1 MTGMGK
7 KESEGQRYDRAERRI
22 AWLTPALGAVAGVV
36 VAFTHGWRWGLGIA
50 VGGGLG
56 WLNFYW
62 LRQGLD
68 AMQLYAAGQAGEEA
82 PKVKVPLRTWMGFG
96 LRYGLLAAGIYV
108 IFVGSKVPILS
119 MIVGLCALG
128 AATLVVSVIE
138 VLYPQE

>member
-1 MTGMGK
+1 MEK
-7 KESEGQRYDRAERRI
+7 KDSEGQRYARAERRI
-22 AWLTPALGAVAGVV
+22 AWLTPALGVAAGAV

-56 WLNFYW
+56 WLNFHW

-82 PKVKVPLRTWMGFG
+82 PKVKVPLRTWLGFG

-108 IFVGSKVPILS
+108 IFVGAKVPILS

-128 AATLVVSVIE
+128 AATLAASVIE
-138 VLYPQE
+138 ILHPSE

>member
-7 KESEGQRYDRAERRI
+7 MESEVARYARAERRI
-22 AWLTPALGAVAGVV
+22 AWLTPALGVVAGVA

-56 WLNFYW
+56 WLNFHW

-82 PKVKVPLRTWMGFG
+82 PKVKVPLRTWVGVG

-108 IFVGSKVPILS
+108 IFVGGKVPILS

-138 VLYPQE
+138 IMYPQE